1 MRATVCVADCG
12 GGVGV
17 QPTPCAVRPA
27 EALDLVCAADRGRD
41 VGAHGSAVS
50 AFYGVQARLGLHP
63 RSFARLV
70 RRDLANAALTK
81 GTGERT
87 YGLRRLIPNIP
98 QSMVILAV
106 SMAYIDQSGTFR

>member
-1 MRATVCVADCG
+1 M
-12 GGVGV
+12 VGLHGN
-17 QPTPCAVRPA
+17 AVDTRP
-27 EALDLVCAADRGRD
+27 DLPGERGFPDGLAVDPDGGRD

-50 AFYGVQARLGLHP
+50 AYGGQARLGLHP
-63 RSFARLV
+63 RSFARLA